1 MLYGSPKK
9 LGHLFLV
16 TSLGDEKFG
25 NNIFQA
31 FFRNFFIIAQK
42 FPVVQWT
49 MVQFALL
56 I

>member
-9 LGHLFLV
+9 LGHLFFV
-16 TSLGDEKFG
+16 TSLGDKKFG

-31 FFRNFFIIAQK
+31 FFRIFFIIAQK
-42 FPVVQWT
+42 FPIVQWI